1 MCMDWGGQDVD
12 LPPSVGCFRPGAG
25 RAEVMELPG
34 PGPRQAVRIKIREV
48 SFGP

>member
-1 MCMDWGGQDVD
+1 MDWGGQDVD
-12 LPPSVGCFRPGAG
+12 LPPSLGCFRPGAG

>member
-1 MCMDWGGQDVD
+1 MHELGWPGCGSA
-12 LPPSVGCFRPGAG
+12 PSVGCYRPGVG
-25 RAEVMELPG
+25 RPEVMELPG